1 MTARDGPGSPI
12 PIVRGPTGNGGA
24 LVHLSVREQR
34 VTRLGRRGSGSN
46 VRTSCAPS
54 PSGWAIR
61 PAPLHEPPAPG
72 QDRDMNGGVVLVGR
86 IHLDLGR
93 LQSVALCR

>member
-1 MTARDGPGSPI
+1 M
-12 PIVRGPTGNGGA
+12 
-24 LVHLSVREQR
+24 
-34 VTRLGRRGSGSN
+34 N
-46 VRTSCAPS
+46 VRTGVAPS

-61 PAPLHEPPAPG
+61 PASLREPPAPG
-72 QDRDMNGGVVLVGR
+72 QDRGMSGGVVLVGR